1 MTRDQRRIRLSRRNP
16 IRDTL
21 QLMCR
26 LIHRRR
32 DDRRI
37 RDVAL
42 TITEDCR
49 RGDIRCRQDRI
60 LAYARHNLRYE
71 RDPHGNELIYDPVDT
86 LDRIGCNGQA
96 AGDCDDGTVLV
107 SALLESIGIPTRLVA
122 VSTRPDRRLHHVALE
137 ARDSSGFWR
146 YLDPFLRSRQ
156 GPPEFTRL
164 MRVRV

>member
-1 MTRDQRRIRLSRRNP
+1 MTRNQKRIRLSRLNP

-26 LIHRRR
+26 LVQQRR
-32 DDRRI
+32 DDLRV

-42 TITEDCR
+42 TITAGCP
-49 RGDIRCRQDRI
+49 RGNVRCRQDRI
-60 LAYARHNLRYE
+60 LSWARENLRYE
-71 RDPHGNELIYDPVDT
+71 SDPHGNELIFDPVET
-86 LDRIGCNGQA
+86 LERIGSNGQA

-107 SALLESIGIPTRLVA
+107 AALLESIGIPTRLLA
-122 VSTRPDRRLHHVALE
+122 VSTRADRRLHHVAVE

-146 YLDPFLRSRQ
+146 YLDPFLRARQ
-156 GPPEFTRL
+156 GPPRFTRL

>member
-1 MTRDQRRIRLSRRNP
+1 MTGDQRRVRLSRRNP

-21 QLMCR
+21 QIMVR
-26 LIHRRR
+26 LVHQRR

-42 TITEDCR
+42 TITAGCP
-49 RGDIRCRQDRI
+49 RGDIRCRQNRI

-71 RDPHGNELIYDPVDT
+71 RDPHGNELIFDPVDT
-86 LDRIGCNGQA
+86 LDRIGANGQA

-122 VSTRPDRRLHHVALE
+122 VSIRPDRRLHHVAVE
-137 ARDSSGFWR
+137 ARDPSGFWR
-146 YLDPFLRSRQ
+146 YLDPFLRSRR
-156 GPPEFTRL
+156 GLPSFTRI
-164 MRVRV
+164 MRVNV